1 MEIKA
6 KAKHIKASPRKV
18 RLIVDLIRGL
28 RVDQALD
35 QLTFVNKK
43 ATGSVEKLVKSAI
56 ANALNN
62 FELKEDNLFI
72 KEIRVDE
79 GPTMRRWQPRARGR
93 ACPIRKRTSHI
104 NLVLG
109 EIVDSGEVKVK
120 KQKIE
125 APIKLGAK
133 PEEAEGV
140 KVKDSKKATKP
151 DTEEKGKKIVDPRGE
166 GKGKNTKIEG
176 KSTKAFGN
184 KVFRRKAG

>member
-18 RLIVDLIRGL
+18 RLVVDVIRGL

-62 FELKEDNLFI
+62 FELKEDNLFV

-79 GPTMRRWQPRARGR
+79 GPTMKRWQPRARGR
-93 ACPIRKRTSHI
+93 ACPIRKRTSHVS
-104 NLVLG
+104 LVLG
-109 EIVDSGEVKVK
+109 ELVDSGEVKAK
-120 KQKIE
+120 KQKVA

-133 PEEAEGV
+133 AKEDEGV
-140 KVKDSKKATKP
+140 KVKDSKETAKP
-151 DTEEKGKKIVDPRGE
+151 ETDEKGKKTVDPRGE

-184 KVFRRKAG
+184 KVFRRKSG

>member
-18 RLIVDLIRGL
+18 RLVVDVIRGM
-28 RVDQALD
+28 RVDQALN

-62 FELKEDNLFI
+62 FELKEDNLFV

-79 GPTMRRWQPRARGR
+79 GPTMKRWQPRARGR

-109 EIVDSGEVKVK
+109 ELVDSGELKVK
-120 KQKIE
+120 KTKIA

-133 PEEAEGV
+133 PVEDEGIKNKSTEKEVEVSEEEI
-140 KVKDSKKATKP
+140 
-151 DTEEKGKKIVDPRGE
+151 GKNIIDNK
-166 GKGKNTKIEG
+166 GKGKHTKIEG
-176 KSTKAFGN
+176 ASTKAFG
-184 KVFRRKAG
+184 KKMFRRKSG

>member
-18 RLIVDLIRGL
+18 RLVVDLIRGL
-28 RVDQALD
+28 NVDQALN

-43 ATGSVEKLVKSAI
+43 ATGSIEKLVKSAI

-62 FELKEDNLFI
+62 FELKENNLFI

-79 GPTMRRWQPRARGR
+79 GPTMKRWQPRARGR
-93 ACPIRKRTSHI
+93 ACPIRKRTSHVNI
-104 NLVLG
+104 VLSELVA
-109 EIVDSGEVKVK
+109 SSEVKAK
-120 KQKIE
+120 KQKIA

-133 PEEAEGV
+133 PKEDEGIKNKDAEKEEAV
-140 KVKDSKKATKP
+140 S
-151 DTEEKGKKIVDPRGE
+151 EEEIGKKIIDNK

-176 KSTKAFGN
+176 ASSKAFG
-184 KVFRRKAG
+184 KKMFRRKSG